1 MIKKFEGFS
10 EDQRFQHYL
19 TIRKKLGEYLET
31 LQGIWED
38 LDMYL
43 DIDISYLSLI
53 NGRFRHLTEIVSGKD
68 MYGYKLDIKRMGDF
82 NLEDIPLI
90 IKINFNEFTTGEFL
104 DRLVYLNNLSRNVG
118 IELISWEIWSK
129 KYTRI
134 NSGTNLQTMTDTWIQ
149 LDNQRVISDHGVYYP
164 FHNFLGIKLSY
175 RTPR

>member
-1 MIKKFEGFS
+1 
-10 EDQRFQHYL
+10 
-19 TIRKKLGEYLET
+19 
-31 LQGIWED
+31 
-38 LDMYL
+38 
-43 DIDISYLSLI
+43 
-53 NGRFRHLTEIVSGKD
+53 
-68 MYGYKLDIKRMGDF
+68 MGDF

-134 NSGTNLQTMTDTWIQ
+134 NSGTNLQNMTDTWIQ

-164 FHNFLGIKLSY
+164 FHNVLGIKLSY